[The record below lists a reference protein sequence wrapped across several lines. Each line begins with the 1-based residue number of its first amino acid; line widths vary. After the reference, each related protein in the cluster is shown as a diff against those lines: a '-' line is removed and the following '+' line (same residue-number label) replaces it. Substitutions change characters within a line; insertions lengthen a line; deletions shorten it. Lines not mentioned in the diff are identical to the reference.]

1 MPHFSAHLAN
11 LAAAKSSSSGVG
23 FLLPLILIFAAG
35 YFLIIRPNKQRQAKQ
50 RETTTSLEVG
60 DKIATIGGIVGIV
73 VELDD
78 EHVTIQSDGGQ
89 GSRLTVLRQGIG
101 RKIDPVD
108 PPSAIEPPIEPD
120 ATEQA

>member
-1 MPHFSAHLAN
+1 MPHFSAIFAN
-11 LAAAKSSSSGVG
+11 LATAKSSAGG
-23 FLLPLILIFAAG
+23 LGPLLPLILIFGAG
-35 YFLIIRPNKQRQAKQ
+35 YLLIIRPNRQRKAKQ
-50 RETTTSLEVG
+50 QKATSELELG
-60 DKIATIGGIVGIV
+60 DKVVTIGGIVGVV

-78 EHVTIQSDGGQ
+78 EHVIIQSDGGQ

-120 ATEQA
+120 AAEQA